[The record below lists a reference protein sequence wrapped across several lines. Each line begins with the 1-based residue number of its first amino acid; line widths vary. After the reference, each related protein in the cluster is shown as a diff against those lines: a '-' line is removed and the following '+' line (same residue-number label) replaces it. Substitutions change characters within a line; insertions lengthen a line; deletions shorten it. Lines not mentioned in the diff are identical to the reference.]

1 MSRGKRVILSK
12 VPTIFD
18 LAGTSK
24 VSEKVAINWLDR
36 NREQE

>member
-1 MSRGKRVILSK
+1 MIGEKVILSK
-12 VPTIFD
+12 IPSIFD

-36 NREQE
+36 NREE